1 MAGISD
7 NLEEFRELSRNRYRD
22 LIEGLDQ
29 KYCWKCPMRTNSS
42 EAFCREVDSWVR
54 LSTAFEMGVYDHLR
68 SMGIPNN
75 CLEVLGAKML
85 EKQLKSNPKSP
96 KFQKL
101 VLLKISKNVDPLIK
115 GSLILVKEN
124 PKIVKKGDLGLL
136 PRGCP
141 LSTLWF
147 SKSSY
152 FEEMPLKIFRVLKV
166 FHKTGVKYIK
176 TEDGLEIPF
185 IYIYGLIHKI
195 IEENSPIYSEL
206 GLEDFD

>member
-7 NLEEFRELSRNRYRD
+7 NLEEFRELSRNFYRD

-29 KYCWKCPMRTNSS
+29 KYCWKCPMRTSSS

-68 SMGIPNN
+68 SMDIPNN
-75 CLEVLGAKML
+75 CLEVIGAKML
-85 EKQLKSNPKSP
+85 EKQLKSNPRSP

-101 VLLKISKNVDPLIK
+101 VLLKISKDIGTLFK
-115 GSLILVKEN
+115 DSFILVKES
-124 PKIVKKGDLGLL
+124 PKTVKKGDLVLL

-152 FEEMPLKIFRVLKV
+152 FEEMPLKTFTVSKV
-166 FHKTGVKYIK
+166 FHKSGVKYIK

-185 IYIYGLIHKI
+185 IYIYGLVHKI
-195 IEENSPIYSEL
+195 IEENNPIYSEL
-206 GLEDFD
+206 KLEDID